1 MSLEI
6 LQNSQ
11 ENTYAR
17 ASFKIDSLKRDFI
30 KKETLTQVFSCE
42 FCKISKTIFFI
53 EHLWATASQP
63 ARDIPGIFAECS
75 LSVTMFGTAREHFK
89 EKDFIKSYRWKICFC
104 IKSVLF
110 HNNQY

>member
-11 ENTYAR
+11 KNTYAR

-42 FCKISKTIFFI
+42 FCKISKNIFFI

-75 LSVTMFGTAREHFK
+75 LSVTMFGTAREHLGNIFK
-89 EKDFIKSYRWKICFC
+89 KKI
-104 IKSVLF
+104 L
-110 HNNQY
+110 